1 MFDELKN
8 MVSERLGIEKEKIT
22 LETDIR
28 KDIKA
33 DSAQLLEVILDIE
46 EKYNIELPADLD
58 SIKTMDDIVKYI
70 EANK

>member
-1 MFDELKN
+1 MFEELKT
-8 MVSERLGIEKEKIT
+8 MISKQLGLNQKDIS

-33 DSAQLLEVILDIE
+33 DSAQLLEIILDIE

-58 SIKTMDDIVKYI
+58 SLKTVGDIVKYI
-70 EANK
+70 EENK

>member
-1 MFDELKN
+1 MFEELRDMISN
-8 MVSERLGIEKEKIT
+8 QLGIEKEKIT

-33 DSAQLLEVILDIE
+33 DSAQLLEIILDIE

-58 SIKTMDDIVKYI
+58 SLKTIDDIVNYI
-70 EANK
+70 EKR